1 MQIVKYV
8 PTTSL
13 RTYHS
18 RKKTIKILALLNTAP
33 PSEKYGTAYFC
44 NFDEIIWLLKCDS
57 YADF

>member
-1 MQIVKYV
+1 MCLPVCV
-8 PTTSL
+8 RTTPE
-13 RTYHS
+13 
-18 RKKTIKILALLNTAP
+18 KTIKILALLNTAP